1 MTNLYELAD
10 QFGNIDI
17 YVFDQLLKQRIAP
30 GMTVFDA
37 GCGHGRNIHYLLK
50 AGHPVFGIDKDAE
63 AIKSVRILATRLA
76 PRLPSDNF
84 RQARLEQ
91 NDFPDDIAEL
101 VICSAV
107 LHFAENEAHFD
118 AMLDGTWRLVRPGG
132 IFFSRLASTI
142 GIEEQVERIE
152 GRRFTLPDQSDR
164 FLVDEEFLNE
174 AQHRLG
180 AQRLDPLKTTIVQD
194 LRAMTTWVLRKPE

>member
-50 AGHPVFGIDKDAE
+50 TGHPVFGIDKDAE

-84 RQARLEQ
+84 RQASLEQ

>member
-17 YVFDQLLKQRIAP
+17 YLFDQLLKQRISP
-30 GMTVFDA
+30 GMAVFDA

-63 AIKSVRILATRLA
+63 AIESVRALAGRLA
-76 PRLPSDNF
+76 PQLPSDNF
-84 RQARLEQ
+84 RQGRLEQ
-91 NDFPDDIAEL
+91 NDFPDHMAEL

-107 LHFAENEAHFD
+107 LHFAEDEAHFN
-118 AMLDGTWRLVRPGG
+118 AMLDGAWRILSRGG

-142 GIEEQVERIE
+142 GIEDRVERIE

-164 FLVDEEFLNE
+164 FLVDDPFLEEME
-174 AQHRLG
+174 QRLG
-180 AQRLDPLKTTIVQD
+180 AERIDPLKTTNVQD
-194 LRAMTTWVLRKPE
+194 LRAMTTWVLRRPE

>member
-17 YVFDQLLKQRIAP
+17 YLFDQLLKQRITP
-30 GMTVFDA
+30 GMAVFDA
-37 GCGHGRNIHYLLK
+37 GCGRGRNVHYLLR
-50 AGHPVFGIDKDAE
+50 AGHDVYGVDRDPAAIEAVQKLAAE
-63 AIKSVRILATRLA
+63 LA
-76 PRLPSDNF
+76 PALPAGNF
-84 RQARLEQ
+84 RVETLET
-91 NDFPDDIAEL
+91 NSFPDGSVEM

-107 LHFAENEAHFD
+107 LHFAAHEAHFG
-118 AMLDGTWRLVRPGG
+118 AMLDGVWRVLGPGG

-142 GIEEQVERIE
+142 GIEEEVRPL
-152 GRRFTLPDQSDR
+152 GDRRYILPDGAER
-164 FLVDEEFLNE
+164 FLVDDALLQG
-174 AQHRLG
+174 AQERLG

>member
-50 AGHPVFGIDKDAE
+50 TGHPVFGIDKDAE

-118 AMLDGTWRLVRPGG
+118 AMLDGAWRLVRPGG

-194 LRAMTTWVLRKPE
+194 LRSMTTWVLRKPE

>member
-50 AGHPVFGIDKDAE
+50 TGHPVFGIDKDAE

>member
-63 AIKSVRILATRLA
+63 AIKNVRILATKLA

-84 RQARLEQ
+84 RQASLEQ
-91 NDFPDDIAEL
+91 NDFPDDIADL
-101 VICSAV
+101 VICSTV

-118 AMLDGTWRLVRPGG
+118 AMLDGAWRLVRPGG

-152 GRRFTLPDQSDR
+152 GRRFTLPDRSDR

-194 LRAMTTWVLRKPE
+194 LRSMTTWVLRKPE

>member
-50 AGHPVFGIDKDAE
+50 TGHPVFGIDKDAE

-84 RQARLEQ
+84 RQASLEQ
-91 NDFPDDIAEL
+91 NDFPDDIADL
-101 VICSAV
+101 VICSTV

-118 AMLDGTWRLVRPGG
+118 AMLDGAWRLVRPGG

-142 GIEEQVERIE
+142 GIEEQVKRIE

>member
-1 MTNLYELAD
+1 MTTLYELAD

-17 YVFDQLLKQRIAP
+17 YLFDQLLKQRIAP

-63 AIKSVRILATRLA
+63 AIESVRVLARRLA
-76 PRLPSDNF
+76 PHLPSDNF
-84 RQARLEQ
+84 RQGRLEQ
-91 NDFPDDIAEL
+91 SRFPDNMAEL

-107 LHFAENEAHFD
+107 LHFAEDEANFD
-118 AMLDGTWRLVRPGG
+118 AMMDGAWRVLNPGG
-132 IFFSRLASTI
+132 VFFSRLASTI
-142 GIEEQVERIE
+142 GIEKDVKAL
-152 GRRFTLPDQSDR
+152 GDRRYVLPDGSER
-164 FLVDEEFLNE
+164 FLVDEAILKQAEE
-174 AQHRLG
+174 RLG

>member
-1 MTNLYELAD
+1 MTNLYELPD

-63 AIKSVRILATRLA
+63 AIKSVRILATKLA

-84 RQARLEQ
+84 RQASLEQ
-91 NDFPDDIAEL
+91 NDFPDDIADL
-101 VICSAV
+101 VICSTV

-118 AMLDGTWRLVRPGG
+118 AMLDGAWRLVRPGG

-152 GRRFTLPDQSDR
+152 GRRFTLPDRSDR

-194 LRAMTTWVLRKPE
+194 LRSMTTWVLRKPE

>member
-1 MTNLYELAD
+1 MTNLYELPD

-84 RQARLEQ
+84 RQASLEQ
-91 NDFPDDIAEL
+91 NDFPDDIADL
-101 VICSAV
+101 VICSTV

-118 AMLDGTWRLVRPGG
+118 AMLDGAWRLVRPGG

-152 GRRFTLPDQSDR
+152 GRRFTLPDRSDR